1 MARWRTVASESGDV
15 LFCEMQPGLEV
26 LRIEHTPSRA
36 QFCLKPGIP
45 RRTHTQAG
53 DKHCSRMHKRTSADC
68 ALVRARKQARM
79 HPRTNLQGLCIS
91 SPAVGDC
98 IPSDVSL
105 TQDHNPAHPA
115 QKQRTT
121 RETLNST
128 KKWPGLPSHKN
139 GQGCHHRASKRGC
152 SKCNRVLS
160 RGGAAARLGA
170 ALTFVHHRLKPDLSR
185 VQRCTHIHFR
195 IGMLEFS
202 HPSNT
207 LLSHASARTQYRAHQ
222 HPTQSRINTEP
233 TQHGADQLHHLAAG
247 LVEGDGVVA
256 LRVQLL
262 LVPAMAISGWGGA
275 LGSGAARIPVTASL
289 TLSLCPPSFK
299 SRSSGDAI

>member
-1 MARWRTVASESGDV
+1 
-15 LFCEMQPGLEV
+15 
-26 LRIEHTPSRA
+26 
-36 QFCLKPGIP
+36 
-45 RRTHTQAG
+45 
-53 DKHCSRMHKRTSADC
+53 
-68 ALVRARKQARM
+68 M

-207 LLSHASARTQYRAHQ
+207 LLSHASARIRTQYRAHQ
-222 HPTQSRINTEP
+222 HPTQSRISTEP
-233 TQHGADQLHHLAAG
+233 TRHGADQLHHLAAG

-262 LVPAMAISGWGGA
+262 LVPAGNQW
-275 LGSGAARIPVTASL
+275 LGRGFGIGSSPHPRHCVL